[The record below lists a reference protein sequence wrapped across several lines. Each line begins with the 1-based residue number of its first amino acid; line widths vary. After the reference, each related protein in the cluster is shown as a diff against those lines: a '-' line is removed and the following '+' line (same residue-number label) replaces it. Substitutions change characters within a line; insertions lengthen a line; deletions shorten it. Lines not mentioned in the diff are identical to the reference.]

1 MERMRLELEVMS
13 EQATKALKTDQTQ
26 VSTILDAYIQR

>member
-1 MERMRLELEVMS
+1 MERMRLELAVMS
-13 EQATKALKTDQTQ
+13 EQARAALITDQTQ